1 MVEFEIG
8 IFCGVVVVVVEIDLS
23 KILNND
29 FVLFF
34 LFGFVV
40 FVLQFNIC
48 SIFYYVQVVDFDVGI
63 IGVIVV
69 DDFRIDL
76 IQFGIDVYVF
86 FFLRGLIDQILFG
99 DVVGYCSS
107 DIVGIVLMEVLDK
120 ELKFDNI
127 VEFYEEGFLQ
137 VVFILMVIELEDR
150 NDSLG
155 VILDVFIFVEK
166 FVLLLEV
173 YGEIEELKNLKVD
186 FVSDVLYFFL
196 V

>member
-1 MVEFEIG
+1 
-8 IFCGVVVVVVEIDLS
+8 
-23 KILNND
+23 
-29 FVLFF
+29 
-34 LFGFVV
+34 
-40 FVLQFNIC
+40 
-48 SIFYYVQVVDFDVGI
+48 
-63 IGVIVV
+63 
-69 DDFRIDL
+69 
-76 IQFGIDVYVF
+76 
-86 FFLRGLIDQILFG
+86 
-99 DVVGYCSS
+99 
-107 DIVGIVLMEVLDK
+107 MEVLDK

>member
-86 FFLRGLIDQILFG
+86 FF
-99 DVVGYCSS
+99 
-107 DIVGIVLMEVLDK
+107 
-120 ELKFDNI
+120 
-127 VEFYEEGFLQ
+127 
-137 VVFILMVIELEDR
+137 
-150 NDSLG
+150 
-155 VILDVFIFVEK
+155 
-166 FVLLLEV
+166 
-173 YGEIEELKNLKVD
+173 
-186 FVSDVLYFFL
+186 
-196 V
+196 